1 MPDRTVGT
9 IDTRLQYGRSRNP
22 ASLPVGIINFAS
34 SPDLTSP
41 E

>member
-1 MPDRTVGT
+1 MRDRTVDT
-9 IDTRLQYGRSRNP
+9 IDTRLQYGRFRNP
-22 ASLPVGIINFAS
+22 AGLPVGIINFAN